1 MSILNLMRY
10 TVTDLD
16 YEKLRNSNKFLG
28 SLYYILWSILMI
40 LILANVFIAI
50 LSDAYST
57 ISNEEDEEDLIDSI
71 KRNLAESMVKI
82 KRKSK
87 ALTTMI
93 SWKRKSTKNIF
104 ADTDKDKDGVL
115 SSNEIASSMQVS
127 RAKAREI
134 IQQFDEDKDGMLNPS
149 EVRQLK
155 IKLVHEEEEEETIDN
170 PLKFND
176 KPLHRRTIDKLKKIE
191 ALMTQLDK

>member
-104 ADTDKDKDGVL
+104 ADTDKIKTVCCHQMRL
-115 SSNEIASSMQVS
+115 HQVC
-127 RAKAREI
+127 KCRE
-134 IQQFDEDKDGMLNPS
+134 QKRE
-149 EVRQLK
+149 
-155 IKLVHEEEEEETIDN
+155 KL
-170 PLKFND
+170 FNN
-176 KPLHRRTIDKLKKIE
+176 
-191 ALMTQLDK
+191 LMKTKMECSIR